1 MDQPACAASG
11 SVAVDFKE
19 AAHPAVRRIP
29 CDPAAAG
36 YALCI
41 VNTGASHA
49 ELTAEY
55 AAIPGEMKQAAFL
68 EKEVLRDVEE
78 TDFWHCLPALREAV
92 GGRAVLR
99 AVHFFTDNALA
110 GEEVRALEQG
120 NFSSFWN
127 LSTAPENLPR
137 AICKTSPVQ
146 PAPQSSRF
154 RLPLRGRA
162 GCWAAAVPCGY
173 TAADLPD
180 NSSICPTRTKGGF
193 PARDG
198 RGLRPGMLSFWADSS
213 HGWNGILIALCII
226 FYLYFRM

>member
-1 MDQPACAASG
+1 MDQLACAASG
-11 SVAVDFKE
+11 SVAVDFKK
-19 AAHPAVRRIP
+19 AARPAVRRIP

-68 EKEVLRDVEE
+68 GKEVLRDVEE

-120 NFSSFWN
+120 NFFLFLEFVNRSGESSARNLQN
-127 LSTAPENLPR
+127 LSCAACPAEQPIPVAIAR
-137 AICKTSPVQ
+137 A
-146 PAPQSSRF
+146 R
-154 RLPLRGRA
+154 RLLGGRG
-162 GCWAAAVPCGY
+162 AVRVHG
-173 TAADLPD
+173 
-180 NSSICPTRTKGGF
+180 GGF
-193 PARDG
+193 AGTIQAYVPLEQKEDFQRGIEEVFGPGCCHFG
-198 RGLRPGMLSFWADSS
+198 RIRAVGGTVF
-213 HGWNGILIALCII
+213 
-226 FYLYFRM
+226 